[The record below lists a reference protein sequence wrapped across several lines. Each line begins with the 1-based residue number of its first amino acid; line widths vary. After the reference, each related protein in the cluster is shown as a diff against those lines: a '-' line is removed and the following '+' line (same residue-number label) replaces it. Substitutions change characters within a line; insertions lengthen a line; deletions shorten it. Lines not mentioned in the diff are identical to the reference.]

1 MSQKKTTNQKSL
13 TDRLLEH
20 ARDSHTPLSLYLVS
34 GFSSRVRSLSTTPNQ
49 SLINHKNVHQVVMRD
64 VHIDHV
70 HSCRLPGRNADRWWR
85 PDTDGDAAAS

>member
-34 GFSSRVRSLSTTPNQ
+34 GFQLKGEIVEYDSESV
-49 SLINHKNVHQVVMRD
+49 LINHKNVHQVVMRTSISTMYTLAGSPAD
-64 VHIDHV
+64 
-70 HSCRLPGRNADRWWR
+70 ADRWWR